1 MLYLDEVVI
10 HNFKS
15 FKHAVIRFNKGFNC
29 IVGPNGSGKSN
40 ICDSLLFAMG
50 EMSLKRMRATSS
62 LQLINN
68 FAKPGEDKLKRAFV
82 KVRFAGDKELEI
94 SRSIKSNKKVGYRL
108 DGKRATRQEVL
119 EVLRSYKTDMNET
132 NTMTQGEITYLLNL
146 TPKEKRELLDVAAG
160 IREFD
165 EKRGAAMRE
174 LEKVDIRI
182 NEAKGILHERLG
194 FLHELEKEKQ
204 DAERYINLTN
214 IVKRSN
220 FTLLKMRE
228 KEVQE
233 KYEDAIRTISEKSEE
248 KRKLEKR
255 VSELESQLSTI
266 TTERDKLTKGLNAKN
281 AEAGSTNKVLEEVNK
296 NIAIA
301 TTQLSALNEG
311 IDAAK
316 ERASELKKEHERIKE
331 KEKENADA
339 LKKLEFELDVKKK
352 SIPDVEEIFED
363 SSGSGN
369 LSEKYEAN
377 YRKSEQIEG
386 ELLSSSSRFAQSK
399 SEHDNLE
406 KNALDIQKS
415 LNELGAKRSS
425 LTVRI
430 KSSKEALSN
439 LEKSRQQVEKELE
452 DEKKIAS
459 ELKDR
464 SDKLYEEH
472 TNVREQLA
480 VAGRSRDSSTGILK
494 KGIKSGFYGRAQ
506 DLCEFEGRYELA
518 VHAAAGARF
527 NYFVVDSAYTAS
539 EAIDILKRDKLGRA
553 SFIPLKEVSVK
564 APKAPKG
571 LKPLIELVKFDKEYA
586 PAFSYIFSNTYLVD
600 SVNDAKKE
608 GLGTHRFV
616 TLDGDII
623 ETSGIITGGS
633 MKAASTPA
641 ALETRL
647 KKLELERKD
656 LTEKMNEAGT
666 AITMLQ
672 KKLANYETEVIN
684 YDIALKTSLDA
695 ENEVNREMDSLEGKV
710 KALEERKKIL
720 RAEIDTS
727 KAEKERAE
735 HNLKALKEESTR
747 LRAQMESV
755 MAQKGKSPRA
765 KEEAEKAKKL
775 REELE
780 ELKIRIATITKESD
794 MLKARLSEIEQEIK
808 KENALLSTGKEKAKQ
823 MEGSLQELES
833 QRKEL
838 QDVME
843 SQDKKTAGMFKAI
856 KELEEKASQLGFDKG
871 KANSESERMSRDTI
885 ELEGKKEQYQTRLSD
900 IKAELMSYQNVEEL
914 NGMNGDELD
923 KQLIISKN
931 ELERLGAVNLKAPEM
946 YDTKKKDAEESQ
958 QKMEILGSEKE
969 SIMSMI
975 GQIETKKMAIFVE
988 TLSIV
993 NDNFQKLYGY
1003 IFDGSASLHL
1013 QDSKDPF
1020 NSGLLIKTKL
1030 GSKEMNADQFS
1041 GGQKSLLMLMLIFAI
1056 QMRKPMSLYIFDEI
1070 DIALDK
1076 ENTKKLSKLIK
1087 EMSQKSQFVVVSHND
1102 SLIAAADTAV
1112 GVVNKANES
1121 QVVGVQL
1128 ASK

>member
-50 EMSLKRMRATSS
+50 EMSLKRMRASSS

-68 FAKPGEDKLKRAFV
+68 FAKPGDDKLKRAFV
-82 KVRFAGDKELEI
+82 KVRFAGDKELEV
-94 SRSIKSNKKVGYRL
+94 SRSIRSNKKVGYRL
-108 DGKRATRQEVL
+108 NGKRATRQEVL
-119 EVLRSYKTDMNET
+119 EVLRAYKADMNET

-146 TPKEKRELLDVAAG
+146 TPREKRELIDVAAG

-165 EKRGAAMRE
+165 EKKDAAMRE
-174 LEKVDIRI
+174 LEKVDIKI

-204 DAERYINLTN
+204 DAERYLELTN
-214 IVKRSN
+214 VVKRSN

-233 KYEDAIRTISEKSEE
+233 RYEDAVRLIAEKSEE
-248 KRKLEKR
+248 KRKLEKK
-255 VSELESQLSTI
+255 VSELESQLSSI
-266 TTERDKLTKGLNAKN
+266 TADRDKLTKTLNAKN

-296 NIAIA
+296 SLAIT
-301 TTQLSALNEG
+301 TTQLNALNES

-316 ERASELKKEHERIKE
+316 ERASELKKEQERIRE
-331 KEKENADA
+331 KEKENADT
-339 LKKLEFELDVKKK
+339 LKKLGFELEVKKK
-352 SIPDVEEIFED
+352 SIPNAEESVED
-363 SSGSGN
+363 ASSGN

-377 YRKSEQIEG
+377 YKKSEQIEG
-386 ELLSSSSRFAQSK
+386 ELLSSSSELAQSQ
-399 SEHDNLE
+399 SEYESIE
-406 KNALDIQKS
+406 KNALDLQKS
-415 LNELGAKRSS
+415 LNELGAKRGA
-425 LTVRI
+425 LTLRI
-430 KSSKEALSN
+430 KSSKDALGN
-439 LEKSRQQVEKELE
+439 LDKSRHQVANELE
-452 DEKKIAS
+452 EEKKRSA
-459 ELKDR
+459 ELKEK

-480 VAGRSRDSSTGILK
+480 VAGRSRDSSASVLK
-494 KGIKSGFYGRAQ
+494 KSVKSGFYGRAQ
-506 DLCEFEGRYELA
+506 DLCEFEDKYALA
-518 VHAAAGARF
+518 VQAAAGARF
-527 NYFVVDSAYTAS
+527 NYFIVDSAYTAS
-539 EAIDILKRDKLGRA
+539 EAIEILKKDRLGRA
-553 SFIPLKEVSVK
+553 SFIPLKEVSIK
-564 APKAPKG
+564 GPKAPKG
-571 LKPLIELVKFDKEYA
+571 LTPLIDLVKFDKEYA
-586 PAFSYIFSNTYLVD
+586 PAFSYIFSNTYLVN
-600 SVNDAKKE
+600 SINDAKKE
-608 GLGTHRFV
+608 GIGAHRFV

-623 ETSGIITGGS
+623 DMSGIITGGS
-633 MKAASTPA
+633 MSPSSVPA
-641 ALETRL
+641 VLEAKL
-647 KKLELERKD
+647 KKLDLEKKAI
-656 LTEKMNEAGT
+656 LEKIGESAT
-666 AITMLQ
+666 AISMLQ

-684 YDIALKTSLDA
+684 YDIALKTSLDS
-695 ENEVNREMDSLEGKV
+695 ENDVNREMDALEAKV
-710 KALEERKKIL
+710 KAIEERKKIL
-720 RAEIDTS
+720 RAKIDTS

-735 HNLKALKEESTR
+735 HNLKALKEESAR
-747 LRAQMESV
+747 LRAQIEGV
-755 MAQKGKSPRA
+755 IAQKGKSPKA

-794 MLKARLSEIEQEIK
+794 MLKARIADLDQETK
-808 KENALLSTGKEKAKQ
+808 RETTLLASSREKAKQ
-823 MEGSLQELES
+823 METSIKELEK
-833 QRKEL
+833 QKKEL
-838 QDVME
+838 QEVME
-843 SQDKKTAGMFKAI
+843 SQDKKTTGLFKEI
-856 KELEEKASQLGFDKG
+856 KELEEKAGQLGFEKG

-885 ELEGKKEQYQTRLSD
+885 ELGGRREQYQTRLSD
-900 IKAELMSYQNVEEL
+900 IKAELMSYQNIEEL
-914 NGMNGDELD
+914 KGMKSDELD

-975 GQIETKKMAIFVE
+975 EQIETKKMAIFSE
-988 TLSIV
+988 TLATV
-993 NDNFQKLYGY
+993 NENFQKLYGY

-1013 QDSKDPF
+1013 QDQKDPF

-1128 ASK
+1128 TSK